1 MRPRPLKQDSAVI
14 RATGFADLSVSSGE
28 VYRQAKDAPTVWNL
42 AKTGLKL
49 QSDTLDQLTPEE
61 RVELF
66 EQNNQRIEKV
76 KRLQDDLMIETDD
89 VRADQLRTELNDL
102 ADNPFVTLDA
112 QVEKMLGDGRLLSA
126 EALNEEYG
134 DYIEFTEPMSREGAE
149 LLVKNKRAEI
159 ARNAIIQKGLNGVAG
174 YSALF
179 GGSLVAAAT
188 DPIEIGAAFI
198 PYFGMS
204 SRAKAI
210 ARFGKIK
217 GRTAIGAGEGFAGSI
232 VTEPL
237 YYGLSR
243 QQQLD
248 YTMGEALLNVGV
260 GTFLGGGIGTIS
272 GVFGKQKVSPASVAR
287 DVGLPEDA
295 LPAQLKDMPD
305 VELSE
310 PELDLQVAKQKKNS
324 AKTHR
329 ALGSEKVA
337 GIALRQFLN
346 DNAIDVTPVMPRYV
360 DKPEN
365 LLQFIRRQGG
375 INDNDPTYRGEL
387 KSIGIKGAK
396 GYYDKNGNY
405 VSRVSNPDGRS
416 LDDMTM
422 RAQEEG
428 YIDPNLDTTA
438 AKNDL
443 LEKIRDEDR
452 GDKLHFTAADQNQ
465 AADWESFVAGKNAYE
480 AEIENRKAIKEQL
493 DYLGVKHTDEEIAI
507 ISDRMSRTG
516 EDIDEAHA
524 NVSHR
529 LEDLEA
535 EYYARYALDPK
546 NDIAGDFEAAEKLD
560 EALDKIDDEYNFD
573 AELQR
578 NEEIIKQYQ
587 NANQL
592 TAKEINEIEA
602 EIAQAEATYD
612 AYVELVRSGTI
623 CMSRA

>member
-14 RATGFADLSVSSGE
+14 RATGFADLSVTAGE
-28 VYRQAKDAPTVWNL
+28 VFRQAKDAPTVFDL
-42 AKTGLKL
+42 AKTSLKL

-102 ADNPFVTLDA
+102 VENPFVTLDA
-112 QVEKMLGDGRLLSA
+112 QVEKMLGDGRLLSV

-134 DYIEFTEPMSREGAE
+134 DFIEFNESMSREGAE

-198 PYFGMS
+198 PYFGLS
-204 SRAKAI
+204 TRAKAM

-217 GRTAIGAGEGFAGSI
+217 GRAAIGVGEGFAGSV

-260 GTFLGGGIGTIS
+260 GTFLGGGLGTIA
-272 GVFGKQKVSPASVAR
+272 GLFGKQKVNPASVAR
-287 DVGLPEDA
+287 DVDLPDDA
-295 LPAQLKDMPD
+295 LPAQIKDMPD
-305 VELSE
+305 VEVDQ
-310 PELDLQVAKQKKNS
+310 PQLDLQASRQRQNS
-324 AKTHR
+324 AKTHK
-329 ALGSEKVA
+329 ALGGEKVA

-346 DNAIDVTPVMPRYV
+346 DNAIDVTPVMPRHV
-360 DKPEN
+360 SKPEN
-365 LLQFIRRQGG
+365 LLSFIRRQGG
-375 INDNDPTYRGEL
+375 INDNDPTFRGEL
-387 KSIGIKGAK
+387 KAIGIKGAK
-396 GYYDKNGNY
+396 GYYDKRGNY

-428 YIDPNLDTTA
+428 YIDQNLDTTA

-443 LEKIRDEDR
+443 LEKIRDEDK
-452 GDKLHFTAADQNQ
+452 GDRYHFTAADQNQ
-465 AADWESFVAGKNAYE
+465 AADWEAFVEGKNVYE
-480 AEIENRKAIKEQL
+480 AEIENRKAIKQQL

-507 ISDRMSRTG
+507 IADRMSRTG
-516 EDIDEAHA
+516 EDVDEAQA
-524 NVSHR
+524 NIRHQLV
-529 LEDLEA
+529 DLEA

-546 NDIAGDFEAAEKLD
+546 NDIAGDFEAAQKFD
-560 EALDKIDDEYNFD
+560 DAFDAIDDEYNFD
-573 AELQR
+573 AEVQR

-592 TAKEINEIEA
+592 TAKELDEVEA
-602 EIAQAEATYD
+602 EIVRAEETYD
-612 AYVELVRSGTI
+612 AYVELVRTGTI

>member
-14 RATGFADLSVSSGE
+14 RATGFADLSVTTGE
-28 VYRQAKDAPTVWNL
+28 VFRQAKDAPTVFDL
-42 AKTGLKL
+42 AKTSLKL
-49 QSDTLDQLTPEE
+49 QSDTLDQLTPTE
-61 RVELF
+61 RANIF

-89 VRADQLRTELNDL
+89 VRANQLRTELDDL
-102 ADNPFVTLDA
+102 VDDPFVTLDA
-112 QVEKMLGDGRLLSA
+112 EIEKMLGDGRLLNA
-126 EALNEEYG
+126 DALNEEYG
-134 DYIEFTEPMSREGAE
+134 DFIEFDEPMSREGAE

-198 PYFGMS
+198 PYFGLS
-204 SRAKAI
+204 TRAKAM

-217 GRTAIGAGEGFAGSI
+217 GRAAIGAGEGFAGSV

-260 GTFLGGGIGTIS
+260 GTFLGGGLGTIA
-272 GVFGKQKVSPASVAR
+272 GLFGRQKVNPVSVAR
-287 DVGLPEDA
+287 DVDLPDDA
-295 LPAQLKDMPD
+295 LPAQIKDMPD
-305 VELSE
+305 VEVDQ
-310 PELDLQVAKQKKNS
+310 PQLDLQASRQRQNS
-324 AKTHR
+324 AKTHK
-329 ALGSEKVA
+329 ALGGEKVA

-346 DNAIDVTPVMPRYV
+346 DNAIDVTPVMPRHV
-360 DKPEN
+360 SKPEN
-365 LLQFIRRQGG
+365 LLAFIRRQGG
-375 INDNDPTYRGEL
+375 INDNDPTSRGEL
-387 KSIGIKGAK
+387 KSMDIKGAK
-396 GYYDKNGNY
+396 GYYDKRGNY

-428 YIDPNLDTTA
+428 YIDPNIDTTSA
-438 AKNDL
+438 RNEL
-443 LEKIRDEDR
+443 LEKIRDENS
-452 GDKLHFTAADQNQ
+452 GNKLHFTAADQNE
-465 AADWESFVAGKNAYE
+465 AADWENFVAGKNAYE
-480 AEIENRKAIKEQL
+480 AEIENRKAIKQQL

-507 ISDRMSRTG
+507 IADRMSRTG
-516 EDIDEAHA
+516 EDVDEAHA
-524 NVSHR
+524 NISHQ

-546 NDIAGDFEAAEKLD
+546 NDIAGDFEAAQKFD
-560 EALDKIDDEYNFD
+560 DAFDAIDDEYNFD
-573 AELQR
+573 AEVQR

-592 TAKEINEIEA
+592 TAKELDEVEA
-602 EIAQAEATYD
+602 EIARAEETYD
-612 AYVELVRSGTI
+612 AYVELVRTGTI

>member
-14 RATGFADLSVSSGE
+14 RATGFADLSVTAGE
-28 VYRQAKDAPTVWNL
+28 VYRQAKDAPTVFDL
-42 AKTGLKL
+42 AKTSLKL
-49 QSDTLDQLTPEE
+49 QSDTLDQLNPEE
-61 RVELF
+61 RANLF
-66 EQNNQRIEKV
+66 EKNNQRLEKV
-76 KRLQDDLMIETDD
+76 KRLQDDLIIETDD
-89 VRADQLRTELNDL
+89 VRAEQLRTELNDL
-102 ADNPFVTLDA
+102 AEDPFVTLQGD
-112 QVEKMLGDGRLLSA
+112 VIKMLEDGRLIS
-126 EALNEEYG
+126 EFALNEEYG
-134 DYIEFTEPMSREGAE
+134 DYIEFDEPMSREGAE

-198 PYFGMS
+198 PYFGLS
-204 SRAKAI
+204 TRAKAM

-217 GRTAIGAGEGFAGSI
+217 GRTAIGAGEGFAGSV

-260 GTFLGGGIGTIS
+260 GTFLGGGLGTIA
-272 GVFGKQKVSPASVAR
+272 GVFGRQKVNPASVAR
-287 DVGLPEDA
+287 DVGLADDA

-305 VELSE
+305 VEVDQQQ
-310 PELDLQVAKQKKNS
+310 LDLQITKQKKNS
-324 AKTHR
+324 AKTHK
-329 ALGSEKVA
+329 ALGGEKVGA
-337 GIALRQFLN
+337 IALRQFLN
-346 DNAIDVTPVMPRYV
+346 DSAIDVTPVMPRHV
-360 DKPEN
+360 QKPEN
-365 LLQFIRRQGG
+365 LLEFIRRQGG
-375 INDNDPTYRGEL
+375 INDNDPTSRGEL
-387 KSIGIKGAK
+387 KSMDIKGAK
-396 GYYDKNGNY
+396 GYYDKRGNY

-428 YIDPNLDTTA
+428 YIDPNIDTTSA
-438 AKNDL
+438 RNDL

-452 GDKLHFTAADQNQ
+452 GDRYHFTAADQNQ
-465 AADWESFVAGKNAYE
+465 AADWEAFVIGKGIYQ
-480 AEIENRKAIKEQL
+480 AEIANRKGIKQQL

-507 ISDRMSRTG
+507 IADRMSRTG
-516 EDIDEAHA
+516 EDVDEAHA
-524 NVSHR
+524 NISHQ

-546 NDIAGDFEAAEKLD
+546 NDIAGDFEAAQKFD
-560 EALDKIDDEYNFD
+560 DALDTIDDEYNFD
-573 AELQR
+573 AEVQR

-592 TAKEINEIEA
+592 TAKELDEVEA
-602 EIAQAEATYD
+602 EIARAEETYD
-612 AYVELVRSGTI
+612 AYVELVRTGTI

>member
-14 RATGFADLSVSSGE
+14 RATGFADLSVTAGE
-28 VYRQAKDAPTVWNL
+28 VYRQAKDAPTVFDL
-42 AKTGLKL
+42 SKTSLKL

-61 RVELF
+61 RFELF

-112 QVEKMLGDGRLLSA
+112 QVEKMLGDGRLLSV

-134 DYIEFTEPMSREGAE
+134 DYIEFDEPMSREGAE

-188 DPIEIGAAFI
+188 DPIEFAAAFI
-198 PYFGMS
+198 PYFGLS
-204 SRAKAI
+204 SRAKAM

-217 GRTAIGAGEGFAGSI
+217 GRTAIGAGEGFAGSV

-260 GTFLGGGIGTIS
+260 GTFLGGGLGTIS

-287 DVGLPEDA
+287 DVDLSEDA

-329 ALGSEKVA
+329 ALGGEKVA

-346 DNAIDVTPVMPRYV
+346 DNAIDVTPVMPRHV
-360 DKPEN
+360 QRPQN
-365 LLQFIRRQGG
+365 LQEFIKEFGG
-375 INDNDPTYRGEL
+375 IKDEDGKLAKIGL
-387 KSIGIKGAK
+387 KKAK
-396 GYYDKNGNY
+396 GFYNKKGTY
-405 VSRVSNPDGRS
+405 VTRVSNSEGGS
-416 LDDMTM
+416 LDYFVMK
-422 RAQEEG
+422 AQEEG
-428 YIDPNLDTTA
+428 FIRADQTPKQAEKDFL
-438 AKNDL
+438 KK
-443 LEKIRDEDR
+443 LEDEVSGKRFTFSIRDE
-452 GDKLHFTAADQNQ
+452 NQ
-465 AADWESFVAGKNAYE
+465 AAEWESFVMDKGIYQ
-480 AEIENRKAIKEQL
+480 AEVANRKGIKQQL
-493 DYLGVKHTDEEIAI
+493 DYLGVKHTDEQIAI
-507 ISDRMSRTG
+507 IADRMAKTG
-516 EDIDEAHA
+516 EDVAEAHA
-524 NVSHR
+524 KVSFQ

>member
-14 RATGFADLSVSSGE
+14 RATGFADLSVTTGE
-28 VYRQAKDAPTVWNL
+28 VFRQAKDAPTVYDL
-42 AKTGLKL
+42 AKTSLKL
-49 QSDTLDQLTPEE
+49 QSDTLDQLTPAE
-61 RVELF
+61 RANIF

-89 VRADQLRTELNDL
+89 VRANQLRTELDDL
-102 ADNPFVTLDA
+102 VDDPFVTLDA
-112 QVEKMLGDGRLLSA
+112 EIEKMLGDGRLLNA
-126 EALNEEYG
+126 DALNEEYG
-134 DYIEFTEPMSREGAE
+134 DFIEFEE

-198 PYFGMS
+198 PYFGLS
-204 SRAKAI
+204 TRAKAM

-217 GRTAIGAGEGFAGSI
+217 GRTAIGAGEGFAGSV

-260 GTFLGGGIGTIS
+260 GTFLGGGLGTIA
-272 GVFGKQKVSPASVAR
+272 GLFGKQKVNPASVAR
-287 DVGLPEDA
+287 DVDLPDDA
-295 LPAQLKDMPD
+295 LPAQIKDMPN
-305 VELSE
+305 VEVDQ
-310 PELDLQVAKQKKNS
+310 PQLDLQASRQRQNS
-324 AKTHR
+324 AKTHK
-329 ALGSEKVA
+329 ALGGEKVA

-346 DNAIDVTPVMPRYV
+346 DNAIDVTPVMPRHV
-360 DKPEN
+360 NKPEN
-365 LLQFIRRQGG
+365 LLAFIRRQGG
-375 INDNDPTYRGEL
+375 INDNDPTSRGEL
-387 KSIGIKGAK
+387 KSMDIKGAK
-396 GYYDKNGNY
+396 GYYDKRGNY

-428 YIDPNLDTTA
+428 YIDPNIDTTSA
-438 AKNDL
+438 RNEL
-443 LEKIRDEDR
+443 LEKIRDEDS
-452 GDKLHFTAADQNQ
+452 GNKFHFTAADQNE
-465 AADWESFVAGKNAYE
+465 AADWENFVAGKNAYE
-480 AEIENRKAIKEQL
+480 AEIENRKAIKQQL

-507 ISDRMSRTG
+507 IADRMSRTG
-516 EDIDEAHA
+516 EDVDEAHA
-524 NVSHR
+524 NISHQ

-546 NDIAGDFEAAEKLD
+546 NDIAGDFEAAQKFD
-560 EALDKIDDEYNFD
+560 DAFDAIDDEYNFD
-573 AELQR
+573 AEVQR

-592 TAKEINEIEA
+592 TAKELDEVEA
-602 EIAQAEATYD
+602 EIARAEETYD
-612 AYVELVRSGTI
+612 AYVELVRTGTI